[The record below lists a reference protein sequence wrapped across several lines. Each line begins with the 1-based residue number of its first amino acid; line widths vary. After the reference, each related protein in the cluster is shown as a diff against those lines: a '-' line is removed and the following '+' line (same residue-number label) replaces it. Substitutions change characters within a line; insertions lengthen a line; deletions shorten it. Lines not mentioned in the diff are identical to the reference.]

1 MANSLLTGIS
11 GLRGHQKMLEVIGNN
26 LANLN
31 TTAFKSSRTIFSDL
45 MYELQRGSTSAA
57 TGILGSVNA
66 LQIGTGSRV
75 SLVDMNFSQG
85 NLESTGQE
93 LDVAIDGG
101 GFFVAMSAD
110 KTYFTRSGAFSLD
123 EGGYLVDASTG
134 NLIKRFGTLGEPD
147 GVNPTFQT
155 PGDDRMLVPIGTS
168 IPGKISTEVSV
179 SGNFASTS
187 TGNVNQT
194 LRTSIAL
201 RVGGA
206 PADANTLLN
215 NLDINELDYGTTTGE
230 RIVFGGSQSNGA
242 APVNTSMN
250 VDGTTTVGQLLTA
263 LNAAYADTTFQIDS
277 SGYITAVADVE
288 GPSSLEVTLT
298 DGPSNVGRSKF
309 SDAAFVQTAEGKYA
323 DVFYRAL
330 EVFDE
335 RGVGHNLN
343 LKFTKQDDNLS
354 WNMEALIDPAEGM
367 VLDGV
372 VEGIRFN
379 NDGSFQQVSG
389 TGLGDI
395 DITIQFNTV
404 PSPQTMAMNFG
415 SPGSFEGLT
424 EIGSKSALS
433 AISDGY
439 EPGELASVQVDSDGT
454 VFGLSSNGLMIPL
467 GQLAIAS
474 FRNSD
479 GLISVGNNYYE
490 ASLAS
495 GGAEIGS
502 GLSGDRGAIRAGQL
516 EGSNVDLAL
525 EFTRL
530 IVAQRG
536 FSANAR
542 TITVTDEVLEELT
555 NIIR

>member
-1 MANSLLTGIS
+1 MANSLLTGFS

-31 TTAFKSSRTIFSDL
+31 TTAFKASRTIFSDL

-93 LDVAIDGG
+93 LDVAIDGN

-110 KTYFTRSGAFSLD
+110 KTYFTRAGAFSLD
-123 EGGYLVDASTG
+123 ENGYLVDAATG

-147 GVNPTFQT
+147 GVNPSFQI

-168 IPGKISTEVSV
+168 IPGKISTEISV
-179 SGNFASTS
+179 SGTFASTS
-187 TGNVNQT
+187 TGNVQQT

-201 RVGGA
+201 NVGGN
-206 PADANTLLN
+206 PATGATLLN
-215 NLDINELDYGTTTGE
+215 NLDINTTNYIAGD
-230 RIVFGGSQSNGA
+230 RIVFGGSKSNGG
-242 APVNTSMN
+242 APNPSSMTLSPTS
-250 VDGTTTVGQLLTA
+250 TVSDLLNA
-263 LNAAYADTTFQIDS
+263 LNAAYNDTTFAMDS
-277 SGYITAVADVE
+277 SGFITATANVA
-288 GPSSLEVTLT
+288 GSSSLEVSLT
-298 DGPSNVGRSKF
+298 DAPTNQGISEF

-335 RGVGHNLN
+335 RGVGHNIN

-354 WNMEALIDPAEGM
+354 WNMEALIDPTEGV
-367 VLDGV
+367 VLDGEV
-372 VEGIRFN
+372 HGIRFN
-379 NDGSFQQVSG
+379 NDGSFQQVDGSG
-389 TGLGDI
+389 IGDI

-404 PSPQTMAMNFG
+404 PSPQSMTMNFG

-424 EIGSKSALS
+424 EIGSKSSLS
-433 AISDGY
+433 AVSDGY

-474 FRNSD
+474 FRNPD
-479 GLISVGNNYYE
+479 GLVSVGNNYYE

-495 GGAEIGS
+495 GGAEIGT

-530 IVAQRG
+530 IIAQRG

-542 TITVTDEVLEELT
+542 TITVTDEVLKELT
-555 NIIR
+555 SIIR

>member
-31 TTAFKSSRTIFSDL
+31 TTAFKASRTIFSDL

-93 LDVAIDGG
+93 LDVAIDGN

-110 KTYFTRSGAFSLD
+110 KTYFTRAGAFSLD
-123 EGGYLVDASTG
+123 ENGYLVDAATG

-147 GVNPTFQT
+147 GVNPSFQV
-155 PGDDRMLVPIGTS
+155 PGDDRMVVPIGTS
-168 IPGKISTEVSV
+168 IPGKISTEISV

-187 TGNVNQT
+187 TGNVQQT

-201 RVGGA
+201 NVGGN
-206 PADANTLLN
+206 PATGATLLN
-215 NLDINELDYGTTTGE
+215 NLDINTTDYVAGD
-230 RIVFGGSQSNGA
+230 RIVFGGSKSNGG
-242 APVNTSMN
+242 APNPSSLTLSPTSTVN
-250 VDGTTTVGQLLTA
+250 DLLNA
-263 LNAAYADTTFQIDS
+263 LNAAYNDTTFALDS
-277 SGYITAVADVE
+277 SGYITATADVA
-288 GPSSLEVTLT
+288 GPSSLEVSLT
-298 DGPSNVGRSKF
+298 DAPTNQGISEF

-335 RGVGHNLN
+335 RGVGHNIN
-343 LKFTKQDDNLS
+343 LRFTKQDDNLS
-354 WNMEALIDPAEGM
+354 WNMEALIDPTEGV
-367 VLDGV
+367 VLDGEV
-372 VEGIRFN
+372 HGIRFN
-379 NDGSFQQVSG
+379 NDGSFQQVDGSG
-389 TGLGDI
+389 IGDI

-404 PSPQTMAMNFG
+404 PSPQSMTMNFG

-424 EIGSKSALS
+424 EIGSKSSLS
-433 AISDGY
+433 AVSDGY

-474 FRNSD
+474 FRNPD
-479 GLISVGNNYYE
+479 GLVSVGNNYYE

-495 GGAEIGS
+495 GGAEIGT

-530 IVAQRG
+530 IIAQRG
-536 FSANAR
+536 FSPTPVR
-542 TITVTDEVLEELT
+542 SP
-555 NIIR
+555 